1 MAFSNLHVHS
11 CYSLLDSIA
20 TVEQIVEYAVENGQS
35 AVCISDHGNMSATI
49 LSQRL
54 AREKGI
60 KCLAACEIYEVDDDT
75 FKNNTKEYKETRY
88 HLLLIA
94 RNNIGL
100 HNLYDIVSYANT
112 EGQYIKPRI
121 DINRIRNNDWGR
133 GIICLTAC
141 QAGRL
146 SKYLVNGMEEEAEE
160 YMDDLDDTFDKVYCE
175 IQSHSTQS
183 QLEAN
188 KLIYD
193 FAVEYDYPYVIT
205 TDAHMIAKDDVD
217 SHAMFVEVSMDRELS
232 EQYTD
237 CFMQN
242 EKDVLDILSN
252 QLPIGAIKQ
261 GMQATQEIVDMC
273 EQVDVGL
280 DNEPQ
285 MPHIKVPS
293 EYKNSTEYLRYLCYK
308 TFYEK
313 FGWMNEEEQQIRR
326 ERIEMEIPVL
336 EELDFVDYLIMLNM
350 ISEECRRRKIPL
362 GYSRGSGANCLC
374 LFMLNVTQI
383 DSVRWGLDFSR
394 FANIGRKGTL
404 ADKSLSGVVEILRII
419 KVMNPITKGCYIND
433 IANRGTL
440 ARYGEGNPVPSV

>member
-1 MAFSNLHVHS
+1 M
-11 CYSLLDSIA
+11 
-20 TVEQIVEYAVENGQS
+20 IVN
-35 AVCISDHGNMSATI
+35 
-49 LSQRL
+49 
-54 AREKGI
+54 
-60 KCLAACEIYEVDDDT
+60 
-75 FKNNTKEYKETRY
+75 
-88 HLLLIA
+88 
-94 RNNIGL
+94 
-100 HNLYDIVSYANT
+100 
-112 EGQYIKPRI
+112 
-121 DINRIRNNDWGR
+121 
-133 GIICLTAC
+133 
-141 QAGRL
+141 
-146 SKYLVNGMEEEAEE
+146 
-160 YMDDLDDTFDKVYCE
+160 
-175 IQSHSTQS
+175 
-183 QLEAN
+183 
-188 KLIYD
+188 
-193 FAVEYDYPYVIT
+193 
-205 TDAHMIAKDDVD
+205 DDVD

-440 ARYGEGNPVPSV
+440 ARYGEVNPVPSV